1 MTRHECACN
10 TSPFHT
16 CSKEKR
22 SLLAETLR
30 RQKEGRA
37 GGETIGPVRRRA
49 AYGPEIP
56 GMDTAILEN
65 IRSGRHQRLAGRVRP
80 CDDDVIGSR
89 LEVGVGAILEKHQA
103 GAMMGMA
110 WRAGHRFCLRE
121 AMHAH
126 RHGADHARQEHEQHQ
141 QAEKNFFHPLHHR
154 TFAGAWQVVRI
165 SLFPR
170 RRHPCALSVSVWA
183 LRHGRRL
190 TPQTSGAYTCASVC
204 SSPAFH
210 AWKQGEREKV
220 ERE

>member
-1 MTRHECACN
+1 VTKAACARD
-10 TSPFHT
+10 TSPFLT
-16 CSKEKR
+16 YSKEKS

-49 AYGPEIP
+49 AYGPEIA

-80 CDDDVIGSR
+80 CEDDVIGSR
-89 LEVGVGAILEKHQA
+89 VEVGVGAILEEHQA
-103 GAMMGMA
+103 VAMMGVA
-110 WRAGHRFCLRE
+110 WRAGRCFRLRE

-126 RHGADHARQEHEQHQ
+126 RHGADHAWQEHEQHQ
-141 QAEKNFFHPLHHR
+141 QAENNFFHPLHHR
-154 TFAGAWQVVRI
+154 TFAGAWQVVRTN
-165 SLFPR
+165 LFPR
-170 RRHPCALSVSVWA
+170 LLYPCALSVSLGD
-183 LRHGRRL
+183 LRHSRRL
-190 TPQTSGAYTCASVC
+190 TPRTPGAYTCASAC

-210 AWKQGEREKV
+210 AWKQGERAEV